1 MNKAVDYVAMDV
13 YLVDGTYELFRHFFA
28 LPPHV
33 TPDGRE
39 VSAARGVVGSM
50 IGMLEGG
57 ATHVG
62 VATDQVIESFR
73 NDLWPGYKRGEGIDP
88 RLLAQFPIL
97 EDGIEALGMKL
108 YAMVEFEADDALGA
122 VAKSA
127 AADAKVG
134 LVYICTPDKDMAQ
147 CVVDGRVVQLD
158 RRKRQVT
165 DVAGVIE
172 KFGVRPESI
181 PDYLALV
188 GDTADGFPG
197 LPGFG
202 SKSAGALLLRYGHLE
217 NIPAEASQWDVPL
230 RGADKLA
237 ATLVAQRDYAFL
249 FRDLATL
256 RSDEPLL
263 GSVDELRWDGPT
275 PRLRGVVRRGRDAEP
290 VGTGR

>member
-1 MNKAVDYVAMDV
+1 MDV

-39 VSAARGVVGSM
+39 VSASRGVVGSM
-50 IGMLEGG
+50 IGMLESG
-57 ATHVG
+57 ATHVA

-97 EDGIEALGMKL
+97 EDGIAALGMKL

-127 AADAKVG
+127 AGDPNVG

-147 CVVDGRVVQLD
+147 CVVEGRVVQLD
-158 RRKRQVT
+158 RRKRQAT
-165 DVAGVIE
+165 NVAGVIE

-217 NIPAEASQWDVPL
+217 SIPAHASQWDVPL

-237 ATLVAQRDYAFL
+237 ATLVAQRDYAML

-256 RSDEPLL
+256 RSDEPMLE
-263 GSVDELRWDGPT
+263 SVDELRWKGPT
-275 PRLRGVVRRGRDAEP
+275 PGFEAWCDAVEMPSLWERAVDLARRRA
-290 VGTGR
+290 